1 MEKQFNMS
9 LSANKHGLKIGD
21 RIRDRH
27 YGIGTVRSLI
37 MSEYY
42 TPSPLYYVE
51 YDNVPNFGHF
61 LGDCG
66 GLIPSGL
73 GQCNREDYM
82 DVIEIT
88 K

>member
-1 MEKQFNMS
+1 MNLQPDVNKDW
-9 LSANKHGLKIGD
+9 NKHGLKIGD

-27 YGIGTVRSLI
+27 YGIGTIRKPIFQVH
-37 MSEYY
+37 YGA
-42 TPSPLYYVE
+42 SPLYYVE

-61 LGDCG
+61 LCDCG

-73 GQCNREDYM
+73 GGCVREDYV
-82 DVIEIT
+82 DVIERI